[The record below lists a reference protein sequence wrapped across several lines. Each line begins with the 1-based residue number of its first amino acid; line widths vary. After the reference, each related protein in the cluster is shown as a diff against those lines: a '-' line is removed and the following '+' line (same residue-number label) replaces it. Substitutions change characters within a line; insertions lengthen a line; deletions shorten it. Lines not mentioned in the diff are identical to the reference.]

1 MELKDLNNS
10 ATLLFK
16 IYVRVIAA
24 KWLKIFSLKIF
35 FTQIHVSLKSQRLK
49 LHFFRQNRGHFSD
62 FKRISATSFPISMD
76 QSIFTIKIQSVL

>member
-24 KWLKIFSLKIF
+24 KWLKLFSLKIF
-35 FTQIHVSLKSQRLK
+35 FTQIHVTLKSQRLK
-49 LHFFRQNRGHFSD
+49 LHFFSD
-62 FKRISATSFPISMD
+62 FFVKIVDTSLILKGFLPHHSP
-76 QSIFTIKIQSVL
+76 